1 MRKALAT
8 LVAACLALSSR
19 NSPPAENCPT
29 HALITI
35 VPFPTDGPT
44 DALARDLGW
53 RMRPIPGQPVH
64 HRECGGCR
72 VEHRHDPGIPGS
84 RLASP
89 GMT

>member
-53 RMRPIPGQPVH
+53 RMRPIPGQPVII
-64 HRECGGCR
+64 EN
-72 VEHRHDPGIPGS
+72 V
-84 RLASP
+84 ASAAWSI
-89 GMT
+89 GMTRGFRVLAWRAPE

>member
-35 VPFPTDGPT
+35 VPFPADGPKDT
-44 DALARDLGW
+44 LACDLGR
-53 RMRPIPGQPVH
+53 RMRPIPGQPVII
-64 HRECGGCR
+64 EN
-72 VEHRHDPGIPGS
+72 V
-84 RLASP
+84 ASAAWSI
-89 GMT
+89 GMTRGFRVLAWRAPE